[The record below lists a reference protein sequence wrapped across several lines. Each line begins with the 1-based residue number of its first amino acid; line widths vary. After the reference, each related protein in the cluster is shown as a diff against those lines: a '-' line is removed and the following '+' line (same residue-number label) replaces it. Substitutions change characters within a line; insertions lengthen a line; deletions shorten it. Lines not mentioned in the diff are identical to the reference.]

1 MIFVFNS
8 KKVRNLYWGIFFI
21 MSALLFVSYHIGII
35 YLFCDIIGASTAED
49 DLSVTAMIL
58 PILWLIFNPVV
69 IWIIEIV
76 VD

>member
-8 KKVRNLYWGIFFI
+8 KKVRNIYWGIFFI
-21 MSALLFVSYHIGII
+21 MSALLFINYHIGAIHLI
-35 YLFCDIIGASTAED
+35 CDIIGASTAED
-49 DLSVTAMIL
+49 DLVMTAMIL
-58 PILWLIFNPVV
+58 PILWLVFNPVV